1 MKGAVRYMEDG
12 NYSLAVFSLHQ
23 AAESSLIGIIKAILG
38 YRLSVHNLARMI
50 KITLLF
56 SDDIKKVLQLDTTEG
71 VQQFNLLQAAYSE
84 ARYKSEFKPDQQ
96 SVMILKVRVNLLL
109 DTIEQVYQ
117 QFIKKTITP

>member
-1 MKGAVRYMEDG
+1 MEDG